1 MKWHF
6 QKVLADFEIAD
17 MVTFFCFL
25 LLVRIFVG
33 NGIFERVLAEFE
45 FANLVML

>member
-6 QKVLADFEIAD
+6 QKVLADFEIDD
-17 MVTFFCFL
+17 MVTFFGLL
-25 LLVRIFVG
+25 LLVRILVG

>member
-6 QKVLADFEIAD
+6 QKVLADFEVDD
-17 MVTFFCFL
+17 MVTFF
-25 LLVRIFVG
+25 VIFVG